1 MLYVVNRTYRDDC
14 AKNFINYEESLAGYR
29 KSKSLVDTKKKR
41 MTAGTLANMQAPVN
55 ALCFDTTKL
64 DFFNENVLL
73 DDNGIQPVDTD

>member
-1 MLYVVNRTYRDDC
+1 
-14 AKNFINYEESLAGYR
+14 
-29 KSKSLVDTKKKR
+29 
-41 MTAGTLANMQAPVN
+41 MQAPVN